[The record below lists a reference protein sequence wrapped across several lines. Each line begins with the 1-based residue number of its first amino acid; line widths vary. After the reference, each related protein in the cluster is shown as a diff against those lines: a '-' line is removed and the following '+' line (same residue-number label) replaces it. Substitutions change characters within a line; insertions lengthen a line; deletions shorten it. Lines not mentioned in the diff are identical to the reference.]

1 MSKMHNKYLKY
12 KKKYLDLKSQ
22 MTGGVTY
29 DDLANIPGI
38 MHIPEE
44 ILYNHVFDSLPDEKR
59 IDWVTRNPHI
69 DRGTILYLREPVEL
83 RDAFIVRNQDNWR
96 LVDKFI
102 IEKFFDFVPSAQF
115 LQMPQIHPYIKYIQF
130 DNEFNAP
137 LGDSLNTLVNLETL
151 AFGDEFNQPLGTSL
165 NTLVNLKTLNFGR
178 DFNQPLDN
186 SLIHL
191 TQLETLG
198 FYDIFGNPAFNRDLG
213 DSLNSLVN
221 LRELNLGNGFNQPL
235 NNSLDTLIN
244 LRELNLGNGFNQ
256 PLNNSLDRLRNLRK
270 LNLGAIFNQQ
280 LNLQYILSRLQELQ
294 TIRKDEIVFWS
305 RN

>member
-29 DDLANIPGI
+29 DDLANIPGN
-38 MHIPEE
+38 HLPQEV
-44 ILYNHVFDSLPDEKR
+44 LYDLVFDSLPDEKR
-59 IDWVTRNPHI
+59 IDWVTRNPRI

-83 RDAFIVRNQDNWR
+83 TDAFIVRNKDNYNWR
-96 LVDKFI
+96 LVDKFM
-102 IEKFFDFVPSAQF
+102 IEMFYDFVPSAQF
-115 LQMPQIHPYIKYIQF
+115 FQMQQIHPYIKYIQF

-137 LGDSLNTLVNLETL
+137 LANSLNTLVNLETL
-151 AFGDEFNQPLGTSL
+151 VFGDEFNQPLGTSL

-186 SLIHL
+186 SLINL

-198 FYDIFGNPAFNRDLG
+198 FYDIFGDPVFNRDLG

-221 LRELNLGNGFNQPL
+221 LRKLNLGNGFNQPL
-235 NNSLDTLIN
+235 NNSLDTL
-244 LRELNLGNGFNQ
+244 
-256 PLNNSLDRLRNLRK
+256 RNLRK
-270 LNLGAIFNQQ
+270 LNLGAIFNQE
-280 LNLQYILSRLQELQ
+280 LNLQHILIRLPELQ
-294 TIRKDEIVFWS
+294 TIKKDEIVIWS
-305 RN
+305 RNN

>member
-29 DDLANIPGI
+29 DDLANIRGNI
-38 MHIPEE
+38 MHIPKE
-44 ILYNHVFDSLPDEKR
+44 ILYNHVFDSLPDSRR
-59 IDWVTRNPHI
+59 IDWVASNPDI
-69 DRGTILYLREPVEL
+69 DRRTILYLREPVEL

-102 IEKFFDFVPSAQF
+102 IEQFSDFVPSAQF

-137 LGDSLNTLVNLETL
+137 LGNSLNTLLNLEKL
-151 AFGDEFNQPLGTSL
+151 LFGDEFNQPLGNSL
-165 NTLVNLKTLNFGR
+165 NTLVNLKTLYFGR
-178 DFNQPLDN
+178 DFNQLLGN
-186 SLIHL
+186 SLINL
-191 TQLETLG
+191 TQLETLD
-198 FYDIFGNPAFNRDLG
+198 FYDILGDPAFNRDLG

-235 NNSLDTLIN
+235 NNSLDTLRN
-244 LRELNLGNGFNQ
+244 LRE
-256 PLNNSLDRLRNLRK
+256 

-280 LNLQYILSRLQELQ
+280 LNLQYIQIRLPRLQ
-294 TIRKDEIVFWS
+294 TVKKDGVVIWS